1 MTPRRLTPADPDPR
15 DAELAYLRGLIA
27 TAVGMCRTAITTR
40 GHNRELADHALDVA
54 NTLTASRK
62 TR

>member
-1 MTPRRLTPADPDPR
+1 MTPRRPTPADPDPR

-27 TAVGMCRTAITTR
+27 VAVDMCRTAISTR

-54 NTLTASRK
+54 SLLTTSRK